1 MQNMTYPIITPE
13 LEALTLERDILAL
26 KVEIAQL
33 TDFIEARKVATPGPC
48 GFPHAGPCGPE
59 KKKDEKDE
67 KPKNPENKNKNER
80 EKIIAT
86 PHGFY
91 KIGSDGLR
99 IRIYPETENVEEKK
113 IENEDLYD
121 PSTFTYDKD
130 NLFKV
135 YDPDEA
141 FEKHPPIVT
150 KQPQA
155 VYIDIHGI
163 RNEDVELYLNI
174 ATEAISGG
182 YIIPRATMNE
192 LNSHIKKF
200 NKVQSEL
207 EEMEE
212 MLQVYRYAYLRALF
226 SRRDTRNLTVPRK
239 VHPKRTKREEKR
251 IRNMKWYPFDPKLWR
266 RKKPKERKYVLC
278 LCTAKKDDSLPNLI
292 CVGCL
297 RYAAGMKDSPRFITP
312 GVTRDKVLA
321 WSDCLPDDLSW
332 PGSEEEFYREE
343 ICPFCYTEI
352 QDSQEW
358 VKSGEVYFHKGCH
371 NQ

>member
-1 MQNMTYPIITPE
+1 MTYPIITPE
-13 LEALTLERDILAL
+13 LEKLTLERDVLAL

-33 TDFIEARKVATPGPC
+33 TDFIEARKIATPGPEVPHSGPC

-59 KKKDEKDE
+59 KEKDEKDE
-67 KPKNPENKNKNER
+67 KPKNPGNEKER
-80 EKIIAT
+80 IIAT

-91 KIGSDGLR
+91 KIRPDGLR

-113 IENEDLYD
+113 IENEGRIGFDPTEGYFKILSNGKYFRIHPSQITDEEKRRKNEDLYD

-155 VYIDIHGI
+155 VYIDIQGI

-174 ATEAISGG
+174 ATEAISDN

-212 MLQVYRYAYLRALF
+212 MLQAYRYAYLRALF
-226 SRRDTRNLTVPRK
+226 SRRDTRNPEVSHTQEPAVPRK
-239 VHPKRTKREEKR
+239 
-251 IRNMKWYPFDPKLWR
+251 DP
-266 RKKPKERKYVLC
+266 V
-278 LCTAKKDDSLPNLI
+278 NN
-292 CVGCL
+292 G
-297 RYAAGMKDSPRFITP
+297 G
-312 GVTRDKVLA
+312 KV
-321 WSDCLPDDLSW
+321 
-332 PGSEEEFYREE
+332 
-343 ICPFCYTEI
+343 I
-352 QDSQEW
+352 
-358 VKSGEVYFHKGCH
+358 SGGQVFRS
-371 NQ
+371 

>member
-155 VYIDIHGI
+155 VYIDIQGI

-174 ATEAISGG
+174 ATEAISDN

-212 MLQVYRYAYLRALF
+212 MLQAYRYAYLRALF
-226 SRRDTRNLTVPRK
+226 SRRDTRNPEVSHTQEPAVPRK
-239 VHPKRTKREEKR
+239 
-251 IRNMKWYPFDPKLWR
+251 DP
-266 RKKPKERKYVLC
+266 V
-278 LCTAKKDDSLPNLI
+278 NN
-292 CVGCL
+292 G
-297 RYAAGMKDSPRFITP
+297 G
-312 GVTRDKVLA
+312 KV
-321 WSDCLPDDLSW
+321 
-332 PGSEEEFYREE
+332 
-343 ICPFCYTEI
+343 I
-352 QDSQEW
+352 
-358 VKSGEVYFHKGCH
+358 SGGQVFRS
-371 NQ
+371 